1 MLKRVRRG
9 FLVLFSAL
17 FIFSSCSKEETLE
30 LAGKTVAVE
39 IATSSVEAAKTIQD
53 DVKEIQEFSSL
64 DGAVSAVESGE
75 VDFVV
80 MDEFSSASYIEG
92 KRKIKEVKILPYTTE
107 YCAYFNKSSELVN
120 EFNRVILELTEEGII
135 EEIRSSYKT
144 GETYYPKLTKL
155 TGDVPILTI
164 AIPITGYPFSDLKK
178 DGTVIGIDVDIATLI
193 ANRLG
198 YNIELVIVSADEAFN
213 LLGTCEVDFIISGF
227 TYDSERAEYFN
238 CSVTYFTE
246 NYVLLSKK

>member
-1 MLKRVRRG
+1 MIKRVRS
-9 FLVLFSAL
+9 FVLILLSAL
-17 FIFSSCSKEETLE
+17 LVFSSCSKDETVE
-30 LAGKTVAVE
+30 LTGKTVAVE
-39 IATSSVEAAKTIQD
+39 TETSSVEAAKTIQS

-75 VDFVV
+75 VDFVA
-80 MDEFSSASYIEG
+80 MNEFSSASYIAA

-120 EFNRVILELTEEGII
+120 EFNRVILELTEEGVI
-135 EEIRSSYKT
+135 EEIRTSYKT
-144 GETYYPKLTKL
+144 GESYYPKLTKL
-155 TGDVPILTI
+155 TGDVPVLTI
-164 AIPITGYPFSDLKK
+164 AIPVTNYPFSDLKE
-178 DGTVIGIDVDIATLI
+178 DGTVVGIDIDIATLV

-198 YNIELVIVSADEAFN
+198 YDIELMIVGSDEAFN
-213 LLGTCEVDFIISGF
+213 LLGTCEADFIISGF